1 MPPPEAWNR
10 NVKTQRS
17 VPHTEAE
24 VCLNCWY
31 FVDSTG
37 IVLRLAAKAYAL
49 AGTDEEKLSA
59 LKALSGADHLTA
71 VMGKVPQRYVFTA
84 DGNQLRGAVSA
95 SLVEMD
101 PIPVFDDLFLK
112 VSENL
117 PELIRSVDDSYEK
130 FQMELT
136 EPFLWVLT
144 PVFES
149 PDGTLIARIS

>member
-10 NVKTQRS
+10 NVKTQQS

-31 FVDSTG
+31 FVDATG
-37 IVLRLAAKAYAL
+37 VVLRLAAKAYAL
-49 AGTDEEKLSA
+49 AGTDQEKIVA
-59 LKALSGADHLTA
+59 LKAMAATDHLTA
-71 VMGKVPQRYVFTA
+71 LQGKVPQRYVLTA
-84 DGNQLRGAVSA
+84 DDTQFHGAIPASA
-95 SLVEMD
+95 IEMD
-101 PIPVFDDLFLK
+101 PIPVFDDLFQEI
-112 VSENL
+112 SENL

-130 FQMELT
+130 FQMELN

-144 PVFES
+144 SVFES

>member
-1 MPPPEAWNR
+1 MSSPDPWSR
-10 NVKTQRS
+10 NVKSQRS
-17 VPHTEAE
+17 VHHTDAE

-49 AGTDEEKLSA
+49 AGTDEEKLSV
-59 LKALSGADHLTA
+59 LKALSGTDHLTA
-71 VMGKVPQRYVFTA
+71 VMGKVPQRYIFTA

-101 PIPVFDDLFLK
+101 PIPVFDDLFQEI
-112 VSENL
+112 SENL
-117 PELIRSVDDSYEK
+117 PELIRSVDDCYEK

-149 PDGTLIARIS
+149 TDGTLIARIS